1 MLNIFFYAISAFCLW
16 ILLSAILI
24 NFYFS
29 QKHQVQIEKR
39 SVVETGSM
47 LGFFIL
53 MIALVYFK
61 IGSLKTGINLASV
74 LAAIGTILIA
84 SGTLINIKGR
94 LNLKQNWGNQIKIY
108 EDHCLIQKGIYKYI
122 RHPLYSSTILM
133 IYGFSLLF
141 INYLVFIANTI
152 IFIPFMIYRARQ
164 EDRLLSQYFKEQ
176 FDDYQT
182 NTGLFLPKI
191 KKRSLK

>member
-108 EDHCLIQKGIYKYI
+108 EDHSLIQKGIYKYI

-182 NTGLFLPKI
+182 NTGLFLPKM